1 MDRIKD
7 MLIRGGENIYCV
19 EIEDAL
25 YAHPAVM
32 EAAVV
37 GIPDRIL
44 GEVVGAVVRVRP
56 GVEVTEGELR
66 EHVKSILA
74 AHKAPVKID
83 IRHEEFP
90 RNASGKALKTV
101 LRAELLAQVPE

>member
-19 EIEDAL
+19 EIEDVL

-37 GIPDRIL
+37 GLPDRVL
-44 GEVVGAVVRVRP
+44 GEVVGAVVRIRP
-56 GVEVTEGELR
+56 GHTATESELR
-66 EHVKSILA
+66 DHVRGLLA
-74 AHKAPVKID
+74 AHKAPVRID
-83 IRHEEFP
+83 IRHEELP
-90 RNASGKALKTV
+90 RNASGKALKNV
-101 LRAELLAQVPE
+101 LRAELVAIAE